1 MCCLRFA
8 AYVYVVPVCF
18 WCGRDFFVARGDK
31 WFVVL
36 LRYACRSF
44 RLSAFSRYVMR
55 AGRLLAGNDGTVFCL
70 ANKKN
75 GRYEA

>member
-8 AYVYVVPVCF
+8 AYVSVVPVCF

-36 LRYACRSF
+36 LRYACRPF
-44 RLSAFSRYVMR
+44 RLSAFSRYMMR
-55 AGRLLAGNDGTVFCL
+55 AGRLLAENDGTVFFL

-75 GRYEA
+75 GCYEA

>member
-8 AYVYVVPVCF
+8 TYVSVVPVCF
-18 WCGRDFFVARGDK
+18 WCGRDFFVVGGGK

-36 LRYACRSF
+36 LCDACRPF
-44 RLSAFSRYVMR
+44 RLSAFSRYMMR
-55 AGRLLAGNDGTVFCL
+55 TGRLLAGNDGTVFFL

>member
-8 AYVYVVPVCF
+8 AYVSAVPVCF
-18 WCGRDFFVARGDK
+18 WCGRDFFVVGGGK

-36 LRYACRSF
+36 LRDACRPF
-44 RLSAFSRYVMR
+44 RLSAFSRYMMR
-55 AGRLLAGNDGTVFCL
+55 AGRLLAENDGTVFYL

-75 GRYEA
+75 DRYEA

>member
-8 AYVYVVPVCF
+8 AYVSVVPVCF
-18 WCGRDFFVARGDK
+18 WCGRDFFVALGDK

-44 RLSAFSRYVMR
+44 RLSAFSRYMMR
-55 AGRLLAGNDGTVFCL
+55 VGRLLAENDGIVFYL

-75 GRYEA
+75 GCYEA

>member
-8 AYVYVVPVCF
+8 AYVSAVPVCL
-18 WCGRDFFVARGDK
+18 WCGRDFFVVGGGK

-36 LRYACRSF
+36 LRYACLPF
-44 RLSAFSRYVMR
+44 RLSAFSRYMMR
-55 AGRLLAGNDGTVFCL
+55 AGRLLAGNDGIVFYL

-75 GRYEA
+75 DRYEA